1 MLIGNLVDSIASL
14 VISAIYCGVEYP
26 TVSGISILSA
36 PAFVTAVNI
45 FFKKPRSVRV
55 ASSAENSTCNP
66 RDFAY
71 STDSTAF
78 SRA

>member
-1 MLIGNLVDSIASL
+1 MLIGNLVASIASF

-45 FFKKPRSVRV
+45 FFKKSRSVRV
-55 ASSAENSTCNP
+55 ASSAENSTCKP

>member
-1 MLIGNLVDSIASL
+1 VASIASL

-45 FFKKPRSVRV
+45 FFKTSRSVRV

-66 RDFAY
+66 RDLAY